1 MSASTVIKQFS
12 LAATGVACI
21 SVAASFANAPTANA
35 AIFAVGDSGSWTSG
49 GANTLSNLGYKML
62 NVPNNPSVAGGFTAV
77 KQLASPAGT
86 LTFSNPVL
94 KAYVGTDWSKL
105 ATSRLT
111 AGSPVYYNSTKSV
124 NISLT
129 GAILALDLFVETNS
143 IAPILFNIAITAF
156 GGTTQTV
163 QTQAVAGNIGG
174 QYFGF
179 YATDGDTISSV
190 SIVSPKG
197 AQGFAMGDI
206 RVASERVPEPTTI
219 LGTLAFG
226 SFLART
232 RLKRKQQQKFR
243 GNSLT

>member
-1 MSASTVIKQFS
+1 MSASTFIKKFS

-21 SVAASFANAPTANA
+21 SVTASFANAPTANA
-35 AIFAVGDSGSWTSG
+35 AIFAVGDSEAWTPG
-49 GANTLSNLGYKML
+49 GTNALSNQGYKML
-62 NVPNNPSVAGGFTAV
+62 NVPNDSSVAGGFTAV
-77 KQLASPAGT
+77 KQLASPAGS
-86 LTFSNPVL
+86 LTFSQNVY
-94 KAYVGTDWSKL
+94 KAYVGTDWAKL

-111 AGSPVYYNSTKSV
+111 AGSAVYYNPTTSV

-143 IAPILFNIAITAF
+143 TLPILFNIAIKAF
-156 GGTTQTV
+156 GGTTQTL

-179 YATDGDTISSV
+179 YATEGDTIT
-190 SIVSPKG
+190 SISIAAPSQ
-197 AQGFAMGDI
+197 AQGFAIGEL
-206 RVASERVPEPTTI
+206 RVASEKVPEPTTI

-243 GNSLT
+243 GTSFN